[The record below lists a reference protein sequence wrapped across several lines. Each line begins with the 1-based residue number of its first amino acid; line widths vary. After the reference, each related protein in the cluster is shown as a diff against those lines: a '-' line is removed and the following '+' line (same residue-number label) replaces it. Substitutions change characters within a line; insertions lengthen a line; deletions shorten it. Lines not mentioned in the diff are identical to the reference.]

1 MEVVFVTFESELSPD
16 ALERT
21 LRERAEKFREV
32 DGLVQKF
39 YLQEEASGRV
49 GGLYIFDSEASRDAV
64 FASDLRDS
72 IGEAYGV
79 KGKLDVSMFHLLF
92 PLREAEEFPT
102 PA

>member
-1 MEVVFVTFESELSPD
+1 MEVVFVTFESELSSD

-21 LRERAEKFREV
+21 LRKRAEKFREV

-49 GGLYIFDSEASRDAV
+49 GGFYIFDSEASRDA
-64 FASDLRDS
+64 FFESDLRDS
-72 IGEAYGV
+72 IGDAYAV
-79 KGKLDVSMFHLLF
+79 KGEPDVSMFHLLF

>member
-21 LRERAEKFREV
+21 LRRRAQKFREV

-39 YLQEEASGRV
+39 YLQEESSGRV
-49 GGLYIFDSEASRDAV
+49 GGFYVFDSEASRDAF

-72 IGEAYGV
+72 IGEAYAVRGEP
-79 KGKLDVSMFHLLF
+79 DVSMFQLLF
-92 PLREAEEFPT
+92 PLREAEGFPT